1 MEPRAFVTNAL
12 SRNIRGVLRARFLAE
27 AEQSNDTFT
36 VRCQNECYACRLK
49 SRSHCLNSC
58 KSSVNPNSRDDSL
71 QIVEVHL
78 SVSGASGTS

>member
-1 MEPRAFVTNAL
+1 MTNAL
-12 SRNIRGVLRARFLAE
+12 SRNIRAVLRARFLAE
-27 AEQSNDTFT
+27 AEFQGDTFT

-71 QIVEVHL
+71 QIVEVQL
-78 SVSGASGTS
+78 SISGGGASN